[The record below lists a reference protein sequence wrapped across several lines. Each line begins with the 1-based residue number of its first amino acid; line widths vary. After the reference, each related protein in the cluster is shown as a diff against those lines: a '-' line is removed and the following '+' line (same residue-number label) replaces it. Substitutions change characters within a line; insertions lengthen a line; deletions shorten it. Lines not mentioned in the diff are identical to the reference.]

1 MSRKYILVD
10 FENVQPSSLG
20 ALKAGDAYVK
30 VFAGAHQN
38 RVDLALAQALQP
50 FGTHAEYIQIVGSGK
65 DALDFH
71 IAFYIGRLSAEHPG
85 ASFTIVSRDTGFD
98 PLVKHLAKLGVTCKR
113 VATIEGA
120 AVKLPAAVA
129 PAPAPAPPA
138 KVAKVAKAPA
148 KKAAKAPAPAKAT
161 KASKAVAAMPPRLQ
175 EVIDRLAG
183 MKRAQPR
190 TLKTLR
196 SWLASFNPPFV
207 DSEIDVMVQ
216 GLQKRKILSV
226 EGTKIVYPA

>member
-85 ASFTIVSRDTGFD
+85 AMAVVLTNGSDGNKWMNTFRPRATFRDATGHIGETVTTTESGWGSFRCRGGSVS
-98 PLVKHLAKLGVTCKR
+98 VW
-113 VATIEGA
+113 
-120 AVKLPAAVA
+120 
-129 PAPAPAPPA
+129 
-138 KVAKVAKAPA
+138 
-148 KKAAKAPAPAKAT
+148 
-161 KASKAVAAMPPRLQ
+161 LQ
-175 EVIDRLAG
+175 E
-183 MKRAQPR
+183 
-190 TLKTLR
+190 
-196 SWLASFNPPFV
+196 
-207 DSEIDVMVQ
+207 
-216 GLQKRKILSV
+216 
-226 EGTKIVYPA
+226 

>member
-85 ASFTIVSRDTGFD
+85 SSFTIVSRDTGFD
-98 PLVKHLAKLGVTCKR
+98 PLLKHVARLGITCKR

-120 AVKLPAAVA
+120 GVKLPAAVA
-129 PAPAPAPPA
+129 PAPAPAP
-138 KVAKVAKAPA
+138 AKVAKAPA

-161 KASKAVAAMPPRLQ
+161 KASKAVAAIPPRLQ

-196 SWLASFNPPFV
+196 SWLASFNPPFA
-207 DSEIDVMVQ
+207 DNEIDVMVQ
-216 GLQKRKILSV
+216 GLQKRKVVSL
-226 EGTKIVYPA
+226 EGTKIVYPG